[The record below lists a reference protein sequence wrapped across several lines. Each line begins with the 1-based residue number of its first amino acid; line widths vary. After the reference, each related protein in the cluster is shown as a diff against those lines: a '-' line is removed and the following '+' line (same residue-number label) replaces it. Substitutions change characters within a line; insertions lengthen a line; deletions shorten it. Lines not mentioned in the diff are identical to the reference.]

1 MGADFTSPT
10 IDFRDSS
17 HASVQI
23 VWAGADLFTGSFKL
37 YGSLLR
43 DDSSFN
49 DNDIDHSLYVNI
61 DADAA
66 NASDDFSV
74 CNLLHECFDDIPERN
89 VHQQC

>member
-17 HASVQI
+17 HTSVQI

-49 DNDIDHSLYVNI
+49 DNDIDRVTRV
-61 DADAA
+61 A
-66 NASDDFSV
+66 NAFA
-74 CNLLHECFDDIPERN
+74 IRIA
-89 VHQQC
+89 